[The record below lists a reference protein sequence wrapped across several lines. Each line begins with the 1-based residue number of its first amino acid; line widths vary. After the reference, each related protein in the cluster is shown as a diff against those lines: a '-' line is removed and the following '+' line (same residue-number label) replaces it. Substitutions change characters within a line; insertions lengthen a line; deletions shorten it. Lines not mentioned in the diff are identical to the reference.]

1 MRMGTWSRDDG
12 LSAIFRLEM
21 QSLCRAVSGGVV
33 GMRMDDW
40 ILQIHLGTERHVQ
53 ILVDL
58 ESWVDSDRNPDDD
71 YSWIFLG
78 DPDGLSKTTEEEIL
92 TSIQNVAA
100 DYSQNGPVCKIVH
113 DILSICSRVL
123 RIQDEPSVVSA
134 LTLLKDEIGF
144 VTRKRMRLSPSEED
158 EEERQQNRD
167 IFVST
172 MDREI
177 KELKSA
183 YPYVETHVSMPL
195 ASTLHHRAE
204 NALSSCI
211 LILCTA
217 VLHIS
222 LQLFPS
228 IGMVQLSMNLQDIG
242 DPQAR
247 VRPRP
252 ARTRTHHRTAP
263 SDQRAQR

>member
-33 GMRMDDW
+33 DMRMDDW
-40 ILQIHLGTERHVQ
+40 TLQIHLGTERHVH

-58 ESWVDSDRNPDDD
+58 ESWVDADRNPDDD

-78 DPDGLSKTTEEEIL
+78 GPDGLSKTTEDEIL
-92 TSIQNVAA
+92 VSIHIVAA

-113 DILSICSRVL
+113 DIFSFCSRVL
-123 RIQDEPSVVSA
+123 QIQAEPSMVSA
-134 LTLLKDEIGF
+134 LTLLKDEMGF
-144 VTRKRMRLSPSEED
+144 VTRKRRRLSPSEVD
-158 EEERQQNRD
+158 EEEMQQNRD

-183 YPYVETHVSMPL
+183 YPYVDTHVSMP
-195 ASTLHHRAE
+195 
-204 NALSSCI
+204 I
-211 LILCTA
+211 
-217 VLHIS
+217 
-222 LQLFPS
+222 
-228 IGMVQLSMNLQDIG
+228 
-242 DPQAR
+242 AR
-247 VRPRP
+247 KTRFRP
-252 ARTRTHHRTAP
+252 AY
-263 SDQRAQR
+263 